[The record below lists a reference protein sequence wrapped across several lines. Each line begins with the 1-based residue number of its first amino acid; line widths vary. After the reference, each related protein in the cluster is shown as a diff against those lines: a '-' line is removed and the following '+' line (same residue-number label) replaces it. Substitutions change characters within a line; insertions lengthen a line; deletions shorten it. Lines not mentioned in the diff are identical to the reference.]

1 VVAIRSRTRAHNV
14 FMRGIKHVS
23 PALDLLEVVVESGSW
38 LLYARLHSAQSCVLL
53 LSLDLSLDLSLS
65 RSSQRSSRHSRVAV
79 WLS

>member
-1 VVAIRSRTRAHNV
+1 MVAIRSRTRAHNV

-38 LLYARLHSAQSCVLL
+38 LLYARLHSAQCSVVCVVVVS
-53 LSLDLSLDLSLS
+53 LSISLS

-79 WLS
+79 CLS